1 MMKKN
6 SQLMT
11 AVFTTAITFVIL
23 VFVLFT
29 YFYASGIENW
39 WLELIRKQIFY
50 IPILAYIF
58 VVSLSIGI
66 VTFVLF
72 ALSQK
77 ASFSPIE
84 QKLRMLTEGNYENT
98 AFENSDETANMYLQ
112 EIDREINVVRQKMVD
127 ISRELQALNSR
138 PQLVDGETRE
148 QILENERHRLARE
161 LHDSVSQQLFA
172 AMMMMSALN
181 EIANQKEELEPL
193 RKQLNTVTSII
204 NASQSEMRA
213 LLLHLRPINL
223 EGKSLRQGIEQLLKE
238 LQTKIQIN
246 LKWDAEDICLQ
257 SNIEDQLFRIVQELL
272 SNTLRHAK
280 ASELEVYLHKIGPSV
295 ILRVV
300 DDGVGFDV
308 TENRAG
314 SYGLKN
320 IRERVAGIGGVI
332 KIISFKKQGTSVEI
346 KIPVLEEENGTES
359 LVEKE
364 ESTPVA

>member
-1 MMKKN
+1 MIKKN
-6 SQLMT
+6 SQMMIAIFT
-11 AVFTTAITFVIL
+11 AVITFIIL
-23 VFVLFT
+23 IFVLFT
-29 YFYASGIENW
+29 YFYASGITNW

-66 VTFVLF
+66 VTFIIF
-72 ALSQK
+72 SISQK
-77 ASFSPIE
+77 ASLGPIE
-84 QKLRMLTEGNYENT
+84 EKLRLLKEGNYESAKLEAVNDT
-98 AFENSDETANMYLQ
+98 TANMYLQ
-112 EIDREINVVRQKMVD
+112 EIDREITGLREKMVD
-127 ISRELQALNSR
+127 ISRELQMLNSR
-138 PQLVDGETRE
+138 PRLVDGETRE
-148 QILENERHRLARE
+148 QILEQERHRLARE

-181 EIANQKEELEPL
+181 ELAEQQEELAPFH
-193 RKQLNTVTSII
+193 KQLNTVTSII

-238 LQTKIQIN
+238 LQTKIQID
-246 LKWDAEDICLQ
+246 LKWDAEDICLA
-257 SNIEDQLFRIVQELL
+257 SNIEDQLFRVVQELL

-280 ASELEVYLHKIGPSV
+280 ASELEVYLHKVGPSV

-308 TENRAG
+308 AENRAG

-320 IRERVAGIGGVI
+320 IRERVAAIGGVV
-332 KIISFKKQGTSVEI
+332 KIISFKNQGTSVEI
-346 KIPVLEEENGTES
+346 KVPVLEEEVLDDS
-359 LVEKE
+359 SVV
-364 ESTPVA
+364 S